1 MAARKAKRKSATKRP
16 AQSGR
21 SRSQQPKKRK
31 QTSGRKSNSTTKQQR
46 KTAKHAPAKRAATK
60 RRGDNRRADRNR
72 KVTRKT
78 SGTPARDRK
87 RIRAAV
93 ERTTRPKLKRT
104 KQGGLREYQGKRFRE
119 TKFGDYKA
127 ALKSVGEENQHA
139 YDEAVEALR
148 EGLEEGLSKAAIT
161 RRRNKVRR
169 LKK

>member
-1 MAARKAKRKSATKRP
+1 MAARKKRKTATKRNP
-16 AQSGR
+16 PNKRVSSSKAS
-21 SRSQQPKKRK
+21 SKRK
-31 QTSGRKSNSTTKQQR
+31 
-46 KTAKHAPAKRAATK
+46 AHAKRAKRTAKGRATDT
-60 RRGDNRRADRNR
+60 RRIARKPRATSKSRAKPTSSR
-72 KVTRKT
+72 QRIRKT
-78 SGTPARDRK
+78 
-87 RIRAAV
+87 V
-93 ERTTRPKLKRT
+93 ERATRPKLKRN